1 MFKRTEYHAA
11 HQYSSNHRK
20 QVVDSE
26 VCGCFYCLK
35 VYPPS
40 EIVEWVDEDENEV
53 GQTALCPYCG
63 IDSVIGS
70 ASGVSLDKQFFT
82 EMYKIWFS

>member
-1 MFKRTEYHAA
+1 MLKRTEYDAA

-20 QVVDSE
+20 QIEDSE
-26 VCGCFYCLK
+26 LCGCFYCLE
-35 VYPPS
+35 VYS
-40 EIVEWVDEDENEV
+40 LSKITEWVDEDENEV

-70 ASGVSLDKQFFT
+70 ASGVPLNRVFLSSMQQV
-82 EMYKIWFS
+82 WFS